1 MLNHW
6 RNKRQERS
14 PRFRNVEGHEH
25 KVAGHRVV
33 HIAVVAAV
41 RTETAVVVG
50 HIDLVVAEDKAI
62 VVVRTAVV
70 SEAARIGLIVDLDMV
85 TGDAVIVDR
94 EMTSVLV
101 VAAQAY
107 YILTVLEDKV
117 MMRRAR
123 PDSEVEDKEIE
134 MVLEIRDV
142 EA

>member
-1 MLNHW
+1 
-6 RNKRQERS
+6 
-14 PRFRNVEGHEH
+14 
-25 KVAGHRVV
+25 
-33 HIAVVAAV
+33 VAAV

-107 YILTVLEDKV
+107 YILTVLEDRV
-117 MMRRAR
+117 MMCRAR
-123 PDSEVEDKEIE
+123 PDSEVEDKETE